1 MTEYQQFKFINL
13 KTNKIKINTC
23 NPNGLSYDYETNNLP
38 YYFNPVFFNKE
49 VFAKYKIN
57 NDKKY
62 EIDLNYIRKKNEW
75 LLRYYTTNDE
85 EQIFVQLR
93 DLSFIPSE
101 EQIYWKSF
109 NELPSSKMS
118 QDSIKNFILG
128 KWTEPDDLTKLKI
141 NLKTFP
147 KCTIGS
153 DELSVWTEPPIK
165 NQHTLNNLNYVK
177 LNATTEWESEIQ
189 TLYLNIID
197 GFNTKTIN
205 RIAKKRGCY
214 NKEHKSLKQ
223 LENCLNTLKEIPSNE
238 VKQIMD
244 PLFELNNYRSKVI
257 SHTTGETYPDKN
269 LQINFKRLI
278 SNLKVSISFLSSIIE
293 HGFFNFKEAD

>member
-1 MTEYQQFKFINL
+1 MSEYKQFEFINI
-13 KTNKIKINTC
+13 KTNNRIMNTC
-23 NPNGLSYDYETNNLP
+23 NPNELSSDYEINNLP

-49 VFAKYKIN
+49 VFSKYKIN
-57 NDKKY
+57 KEKY
-62 EIDLNYIRKKNEW
+62 EIDSNYIKEKNEW
-75 LLRYYTTNDE
+75 VLRYYTTNDE

-93 DLSFIPSE
+93 DLSFIPSK
-101 EQIYWKSF
+101 EQDYWKSF

-128 KWTEPDDLTKLKI
+128 KWTESNDLTQLKI
-141 NLKTFP
+141 NLRNFP
-147 KCTIGS
+147 KCTIENE
-153 DELSVWTEPPIK
+153 ELSVWTEPQIK
-165 NQHTLNNLNYVK
+165 NQHKLDNLNYVK
-177 LNATTEWESEIQ
+177 LNTTIEWEFEIQ

-223 LENCLNTLKEIPSNE
+223 LENCLTNLKEIPSTE
-238 VKQIMD
+238 VKQIME
-244 PLFELNNYRSKVI
+244 PLFELNKYRSKVI
-257 SHTTGETYPDKN
+257 SHTTGETYPDEN

-278 SNLKVSISFLSSIIE
+278 SNLKISISFLSSIIE
-293 HGFFNFKEAD
+293 HGFFNFEDAD